1 MAAWANDELNK
12 IGKAEELDIASMRQ
26 DGTLR
31 NPVTIWVVRSGDD
44 LFVRCMNGRK
54 GAWFRGILT
63 RHEGRIKA
71 GGVDK
76 EVIFVEE
83 TDPAVNARIDAAYHE
98 KYDRY
103 GQKIVGTVVNPDADA
118 STLKLVPR

>member
-1 MAAWANDELNK
+1 MATWTQAELNK
-12 IGKAEELDIASMRQ
+12 VGKAEDLDISSLRK
-26 DGTLR
+26 DGSLR

-63 RHEGRIKA
+63 RHEGHIQA

-76 EVIFVEE
+76 DVTFVEE
-83 TDPAVNARIDAAYHE
+83 HDAAVNAQVDAAYHA
-98 KYDRY
+98 KYDHY
-103 GQKIVGTVVNPDADA
+103 GQKIVGTVANPNADA